1 MPVKDVVADFE
12 ENNGVTL
19 VENYVQNISYLIG
32 KAYTNMEKEIEYKL
46 PKIED
51 EIATVGIGMDG
62 TCSYVGNNGWRET
75 MVGTI
80 SLYNKKGDRLHTIYV
95 SEAPEYGKFS
105 FKEIFT
111 REINLIMDIVPTTAK
126 IVGIADG
133 AKDNWTF
140 LSTFVETQIIDF
152 YHVSEYLA
160 NVSKVVDLEDSDQQK
175 EWLNNAC
182 SQLKNETGSAEILL
196 NEMKEL
202 EAKPKIPKKTKDD
215 LKRAITYFSN
225 HHQQM
230 NYAEA
235 INNNIPIGSGVTE
248 SACKVL
254 VKQRLCISGAR
265 WSHLGATCMLKLRA
279 INLTDGRWKQFWN
292 RLVS

>member
-12 ENNGVTL
+12 GNNGVTL

-32 KAYTNMEKEIEYKL
+32 KSYTNMEKEIEYKL

-80 SLYNKKGDRLHTIYV
+80 SLYNKKGDRQHTIYV
-95 SEAPEYGKFS
+95 SEAPEYGKIS

-111 REINLIMDIVPTTAK
+111 REINSIMDIVPATAK

-152 YHVSEYLA
+152 YHASEYLA
-160 NVSKVVDLEDSDQQK
+160 NVSKVVDLEDSDKQK

-182 SQLKNETGSAEILL
+182 SQLKNETDSAEILL
-196 NEMKEL
+196 DEMKEL

-265 WSHLGATCMLKLRA
+265 WGHLGATSMLKLRA
-279 INLTDGRWKQFWN
+279 INLTTGRWKQFWN
-292 RLVS
+292 CLVS